1 MVMMSGHVRV
11 LMLPI
16 ISNDDDEDD
25 DDDDADELETVL

>member
-1 MVMMSGHVRV
+1 MVMVSGLVRV

-16 ISNDDDEDD
+16 ISNDDDD